1 MNVNDGFSL
10 LELAFQ
16 TGSVGLKAS
25 ALLGQ
30 GISGGFPSALFRG
43 ESGER
48 SFLPLLPPLAQM
60 RRIQTFPTQKSA
72 DVTLLPAGFDLGQ
85 DR

>member
-1 MNVNDGFSL
+1 LNVNDGFGL

-16 TGSVGLKAS
+16 TGILGLKAS

-30 GISGGFPSALFRG
+30 GIGGGFPSALFRG

-60 RRIQTFPTQKSA
+60 RRIQALLAQKSA
-72 DVTLLPAGFDLGQ
+72 DVALLTAGFDLGQ